1 MTTKQQYQWAG
12 GSGGVAKPIPR
23 VDALARL
30 YKERDALEI
39 NPAATRN
46 EWLRLATSFAALN
59 AGCSAKVCYWKA
71 NEIGA

>member
-1 MTTKQQYQWAG
+1 MTTDKQYQWAG

-23 VDALARL
+23 VDKLARL

-46 EWLRLATSFAALN
+46 DWLRLAGLFQDLRATFTAAK
-59 AGCSAKVCYWKA
+59 CRQKA